1 MADEHR
7 VEIGPARGRARAR
20 LAGAVVADSA
30 RALLACETG
39 HAPVLYF
46 PPADVAM
53 ARLRATERRTRCPY
67 KGEARYWTVEA
78 GGRAAGN
85 AAWSYPAPIPAAA
98 ALKAHVAFYPDMLE
112 VGLEEGGGGAVTDDA
127 AMFAGMAGAGARLLG
142 VDLGAKTIGLA
153 LSDPGRAVASPRE
166 TLRRGRFRGDSA
178 RIAALC
184 AREGVGGLVVGL
196 PRHMDGGEGA
206 RAESARAWAANLAAR
221 LSLPALMWDERLST
235 AAVERAMIASG
246 MSRRRRAERID
257 RAAAAYILQGALDA
271 LRVVGTRVTAGP
283 AGPRRRGG

>member
-1 MADEHR
+1 MADGHR

-30 RALLACETG
+30 RALLARETG

-53 ARLRATERRTRCPY
+53 ARLRPTERRTRCPW

-85 AAWSYPAPIPAAA
+85 AAWSYPDPIPAAA
-98 ALKAHVAFYPDMLE
+98 ALKAHIAFYPDRLE
-112 VGLEEGGGGAVTDDA
+112 VGLEEDGGGAAVTDDA
-127 AMFAGMAGAGARLLG
+127 AMFAGMAGAGTRLLG
-142 VDLGAKTIGLA
+142 VDLGTKTIGLA
-153 LSDPGRAVASPRE
+153 LSDPGRAVAGPRE

-206 RAESARAWAANLAAR
+206 RAESARAWAANLAER

-246 MSRRRRAERID
+246 MSRRRRAARVD

-271 LRVVGTRVTAGP
+271 LRSAG
-283 AGPRRRGG
+283 AAR

>member
-1 MADEHR
+1 MADGHR

-30 RALLACETG
+30 RALSVRETG
-39 HAPVLYF
+39 RAPALYF
-46 PPADVAM
+46 PPADIAM
-53 ARLRATERRTRCPY
+53 ARLRPTERRTRCPW

-85 AAWSYPAPIPAAA
+85 AAWSYPDPIPAAA
-98 ALKAHVAFYPDMLE
+98 ALKAHIAFYPDKLA
-112 VGLEEGGGGAVTDDA
+112 VGLEEEGGGAAVTDDA
-127 AMFAGMAGAGARLLG
+127 AAFAGMAGAGTRLLG
-142 VDLGAKTIGLA
+142 VDLGTKTIGLA

-246 MSRRRRAERID
+246 MSRRRRAARVD

-271 LRVVGTRVTAGP
+271 LRSAGAAPLSP
-283 AGPRRRGG
+283 AARFR